1 MFVDQ
6 NFPEG
11 QSGGEL
17 LSRLKASHLMDQRVA
32 FLISS
37 EPTVENM
44 KHAMACGARGVL
56 AKPFDRAEL
65 KKQLEV
71 LRSMKGTG
79 TELISVYMPPGYA
92 VHEVANKLR
101 EEAGQASNIKSKST
115 RKNVT
120 DALERILQHL
130 KLYRQ
135 APENGMAIFCG
146 NVSEN
151 PARTDIEL
159 YTVFPHE
166 KINVQLYRCDSRF
179 FLEPLE
185 RLLDVKDSYGLLV
198 MDGREATLA
207 VLRGTNVQIVRKLNS
222 TAHAKIRKGGQCLAP
237 DTMVALS
244 DGRLMPV
251 GSIEAGE
258 WIKGTDLSRFEV
270 GDWVC
275 SDRFE
280 TRAKKAYRIV
290 AHAPKMEIVAT
301 AWHRFFTVGENG
313 ARETYAKDLKIKDTG
328 IIIIPSILNY
338 NEEEA
343 MKLWQ

>member
-1 MFVDQ
+1 
-6 NFPEG
+6 
-11 QSGGEL
+11 
-17 LSRLKASHLMDQRVA
+17 MDEE
-32 FLISS
+32 S
-37 EPTVENM
+37 
-44 KHAMACGARGVL
+44 K
-56 AKPFDRAEL
+56 KKYEL

-198 MDGREATLA
+198 MDGRET
-207 VLRGTNVQIVRKLNS
+207 VTE
-222 TAHAKIRKGGQCLAP
+222 
-237 DTMVALS
+237 DTIDLLVA
-244 DGRLMPV
+244 
-251 GSIEAGE
+251 EE
-258 WIKGTDLSRFEV
+258 SR
-270 GDWVC
+270 W
-275 SDRFE
+275 
-280 TRAKKAYRIV
+280 K
-290 AHAPKMEIVAT
+290 
-301 AWHRFFTVGENG
+301 
-313 ARETYAKDLKIKDTG
+313 
-328 IIIIPSILNY
+328 
-338 NEEEA
+338 
-343 MKLWQ
+343 